1 MSLRVVRLPQSVAKT
16 NFRSIQGLILVI
28 ILFITVI
35 TNGSAIPPIPSEYY
49 GTVVI
54 DGAPAPAGTV
64 ITATV
69 DGMPRGTITVTS
81 PGIYGGPGNFNSRL
95 VVTGKDT
102 EVNYNI
108 RFSIN
113 GIMAQQS
120 PVFSGGTSERLD
132 LIFSS
137 LSGDQYTISGSDSDG
152 VGPSHGVEED
162 QIIESEK
169 ISEAVQQ
176 SSVTTTLGE
185 LGVQTTQSASGETQ
199 FSLDTNVLE
208 NAGNQISVLDNT
220 VTIQAERFT
229 LSLMAK
235 DINIDQQGIVSGSL
249 ESIQLE
255 TVPNSLTVTG
265 VGQVSAM
272 LDLALTGIPEHT
284 SITTT
289 VTSDLPS
296 EVQSAFQLAATQEG
310 KEIDSVAYSM
320 IVERSNL
327 ENTKDILEATIRMTC
342 PVDWVATHGGK
353 GAIAIVHQGD
363 TGAPEFLDTHLVG
376 TDKNGNFIFEAI
388 SPRGLS
394 RFALVAVHQNPVS
407 GNNKNPESQP
417 SSLITKITSS
427 IQTTEKPYDTQPL
440 FSPFLVLIILIIVV
454 FPSAVILWGKRSAIK
469 LNLFNNSES
478 PIFIKSEK
486 SMQKD
491 TIDPAK
497 KIMLLQS
504 EVAVKNQK
512 ISDIEKIL
520 EDKEREIQWLRE
532 QICNLHNRFLP
543 EITDKQGKD
552 KER

>member
-16 NFRSIQGLILVI
+16 NYRAIQGLILVI
-28 ILFITVI
+28 ILCITVI
-35 TNGSAIPPIPSEYY
+35 TNGSALPPIPSEYY

-64 ITATV
+64 ITATIY
-69 DGMPRGTITVTS
+69 GMPRGTITVTS

-102 EVNYNI
+102 ELNYNI

-137 LSGDQYTISGSDSDG
+137 LSGDQYTISGSDSEG
-152 VGPSHGVEED
+152 VSPSQGLEEG
-162 QIIESEK
+162 QNTESEK

-220 VTIQAERFT
+220 VTIQAELFT
-229 LSLMAK
+229 LSLIAK

-289 VTSDLPS
+289 VTSDLPY

-342 PVDWVATHGGK
+342 PVDWVAAHGGK
-353 GAIAIVHQGD
+353 DAIAIVHQGD

-478 PIFIKSEK
+478 PIFIKREK

-497 KIMLLQS
+497 EIMLLQS
-504 EVAVKNQK
+504 EVAVKDQK

-532 QICNLHNRFLP
+532 QISNLHNRFLP